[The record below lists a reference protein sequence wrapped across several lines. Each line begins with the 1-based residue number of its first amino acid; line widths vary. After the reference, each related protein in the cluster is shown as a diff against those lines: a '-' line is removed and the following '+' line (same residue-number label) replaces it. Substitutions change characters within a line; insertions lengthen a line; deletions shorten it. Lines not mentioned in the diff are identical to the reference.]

1 MYVVIFYVDYALSQ
15 QNVIGRKFDIKMLM
29 LSFMIYL
36 CSFSFKSEEGSIL
49 QRYSEGQIRGNIV
62 F

>member
-15 QNVIGRKFDIKMLM
+15 QNVFGRKFDIKMLM
-29 LSFMIYL
+29 LSFMLYL